1 MADSTII
8 LKRKVQIFIDSDI
21 KADRERYYE
30 KLFSWRDIVYK
41 GANLVISHLYILE
54 KLQDMVYLEEGTKIK
69 LADRQK
75 EENGILNCSRM
86 GASYKLLSKLYL
98 KQIPMN
104 IMACV
109 SQKVLRDFAT
119 DRQEYWL
126 GNRSIRNYKR
136 TMPIPF
142 SGDVFTIKNDESNY
156 DFKFKLFKIPFRTY
170 LGKDKSDKRVLL
182 KKVVAGQIKVC
193 ESAIQIIKG
202 KIFMLIALELPIK
215 KKELD
220 VYQIAEAALGIEHPI
235 TVHVGKNSLQIGT
248 KEEFMYRRLAIQA
261 SRQRLQR
268 SCRYTKGGK
277 GRTKKLKAL
286 EQFEKKELQ
295 YIDSK
300 LHLYSRRL
308 IDFCIKTRSGNLLLT
323 DQKAKEEKAK
333 EDDLILR
340 NWSYYGLIEKIKYKA
355 NMAGIN
361 VIVE

>member
-1 MADSTII
+1 
-8 LKRKVQIFIDSDI
+8 
-21 KADRERYYE
+21 
-30 KLFSWRDIVYK
+30 
-41 GANLVISHLYILE
+41 
-54 KLQDMVYLEEGTKIK
+54 
-69 LADRQK
+69 
-75 EENGILNCSRM
+75 
-86 GASYKLLSKLYL
+86 
-98 KQIPMN
+98 
-104 IMACV
+104 
-109 SQKVLRDFAT
+109 
-119 DRQEYWL
+119 
-126 GNRSIRNYKR
+126 
-136 TMPIPF
+136 MPIPF
-142 SGDVFTIKNDESNY
+142 SGNVFTIKNDESNY

-193 ESAIQIIKG
+193 ESAIQIAKG

-220 VYQIAEAALGIEHPI
+220 VYQIAEATLGIEHPI
-235 TVHVGKNSLQIGT
+235 TVHVGKNSLPIGT

-277 GRTKKLKAL
+277 GKAKKLKAL

-323 DQKAKEEKAK
+323 DQKAKEEQAK